1 MLPEGESRLRHL
13 LWLQGL
19 RRKSNRSTV
28 VRTRESF
35 SFFFKYESQA
45 WRLSHDVAFDCRI
58 PVGSAEIPIPARSE
72 ARSFAVLP
80 AFLKENYECI
90 AIANLALSACSKRLF
105 TRMRDPR
112 LL

>member
-1 MLPEGESRLRHL
+1 MLPEGESPLRHL

-19 RRKSNRSTV
+19 RRKSNRSIV
-28 VRTRESF
+28 ARTRESF
-35 SFFFKYESQA
+35 FSFQCESQA
-45 WRLSHDVAFDCRI
+45 WRLSIDVAFDCRI

-72 ARSFAVLP
+72 ARSFAVSP

-90 AIANLALSACSKRLF
+90 AIANLALSAGSKRSF